1 MGTTFLKHS
10 RENIAAIDGYL
21 SRALGLQGGTLEQ
34 ALERRSIIRPCTS
47 TPCYGLHIVRQKF
60 FEFALEHGQAATA
73 MAQHVAPRFFVK
85 QGMQQMLQRDVLV
98 TPLQGCIV
106 RLTDGLL

>member
-1 MGTTFLKHS
+1 MGPTFLKHG
-10 RENIAAIDGYL
+10 RENIAAIDGCL
-21 SRALGLQGGTLEQ
+21 PRALGLQGGTLEH
-34 ALERRSIIRPCTS
+34 ALERRSIIRRCTS
-47 TPCYGLHIVRQKF
+47 APCHGFHIVRQKF
-60 FEFALEHGQAATA
+60 FEFALEHGKVPTA